1 MSQFPPVSD
10 HSCPAAVLAVV
21 LGVLDPVVPQ
31 LARPHPRPLLP
42 AQLQL
47 RVRQLRL
54 LVPVVVGGL
63 LLAAAPGQ

>member
-1 MSQFPPVSD
+1 MSD
-10 HSCPAAVLAVV
+10 HGGPAAVLGVV
-21 LGVLDPVVPQ
+21 LGVLGQVVAQ
-31 LARPHPRPLLP
+31 LAPRLL

-47 RVRQLRL
+47 SVRQLRL

>member
-1 MSQFPPVSD
+1 MSQCPPVS
-10 HSCPAAVLAVV
+10 HHGGPAAVLAVV
-21 LGVLDPVVPQ
+21 LGVLGPVVPQ
-31 LARPHPRPLLP
+31 LARPRPLLP

>member
-10 HSCPAAVLAVV
+10 YGCPAAVLAVV
-21 LGVLDPVVPQ
+21 LGVLGPVVPQ
-31 LARPHPRPLLP
+31 LARPRPLLP

>member
-1 MSQFPPVSD
+1 MSQCPPVSD
-10 HSCPAAVLAVV
+10 HGCPAAVLGVV
-21 LGVLDPVVPQ
+21 LCVLGPVVPQ
-31 LARPHPRPLLP
+31 LARPRPLLP

>member
-1 MSQFPPVSD
+1 M
-10 HSCPAAVLAVV
+10 LAVV
-21 LGVLDPVVPQ
+21 LGVLGPVVPQ
-31 LARPHPRPLLP
+31 LARPRRLLP

-63 LLAAAPGQ
+63 LLAAAPGL

>member
-1 MSQFPPVSD
+1 MSQYPPVSD
-10 HSCPAAVLAVV
+10 HGGPAAVLGVV
-21 LGVLDPVVPQ
+21 LRVLGPVVPQ
-31 LARPHPRPLLP
+31 LARPRPLLP

>member
-10 HSCPAAVLAVV
+10 HGGPAAVLGVV
-21 LGVLDPVVPQ
+21 LRVLGPVVPQ
-31 LARPHPRPLLP
+31 LPRPRPLLP

>member
-1 MSQFPPVSD
+1 MSQYPPASD
-10 HSCPAAVLAVV
+10 HGGPAAVLGVV
-21 LGVLDPVVPQ
+21 LRVLGPVVPQ
-31 LARPHPRPLLP
+31 LARPLLLP

-47 RVRQLRL
+47 GVRQLQL

>member
-1 MSQFPPVSD
+1 MSD
-10 HSCPAAVLAVV
+10 HGGPAAVLGVV
-21 LGVLDPVVPQ
+21 LGVLGQVVAQ
-31 LARPHPRPLLP
+31 LAPRLL

-47 RVRQLRL
+47 GVRQLRL

>member
-1 MSQFPPVSD
+1 MSQCPPVSD
-10 HSCPAAVLAVV
+10 HGGPAAVLGVV
-21 LGVLDPVVPQ
+21 LRVLGPVVPQ
-31 LARPHPRPLLP
+31 LARPLLP
-42 AQLQL
+42 IQLQL

>member
-1 MSQFPPVSD
+1 MSQCPPVSD
-10 HSCPAAVLAVV
+10 HGGPAAVLGVV
-21 LGVLDPVVPQ
+21 LRVLGPVVPQ
-31 LARPHPRPLLP
+31 LARPRPLLP

>member
-1 MSQFPPVSD
+1 MSQCPPVSD
-10 HSCPAAVLAVV
+10 HGCPAAVLGVV
-21 LGVLDPVVPQ
+21 LGVLGPVVPQ
-31 LARPHPRPLLP
+31 LARPLLLP

>member
-1 MSQFPPVSD
+1 MSD
-10 HSCPAAVLAVV
+10 HGGPAAVLGVV
-21 LGVLDPVVPQ
+21 LRVLGPVVPQ
-31 LARPHPRPLLP
+31 LARPRPLLP

>member
-1 MSQFPPVSD
+1 MSQCPPASD
-10 HSCPAAVLAVV
+10 HGGPAAVLGVV
-21 LGVLDPVVPQ
+21 LRVLGPVVPQ
-31 LARPHPRPLLP
+31 LARPRPLLLP
-42 AQLQL
+42 TQLQL